1 MKRDAGRLSRNHALS
16 MKRLPFHFM
25 IDDFV
30 LPEVDDEEIDIY
42 AALGLNTPVSD
53 AQETVQAYDP
63 LAAFMDDDEEEDEYV
78 QDMFPTS
85 SVISN
90 ETVESLLAILARD
103 LLDHERLS
111 ASLLG
116 GRVDMTSLKVQR
128 DRDAYHLSLIV
139 DMGGEQIKPFA
150 TVLAVED
157 AWKPMAAPRSLHA
170 RWKPVYD
177 SLCKALTDALSQQG
191 RPSSL

>member
-1 MKRDAGRLSRNHALS
+1 MKSLQLG
-16 MKRLPFHFM
+16 FM
-25 IDDFV
+25 IDDFA

-53 AQETVQAYDP
+53 NQETVQAYDP
-63 LAAFMDDDEEEDEYV
+63 LAAFMDDDEEEDV
-78 QDMFPTS
+78 RDMFPTS
-85 SVISN
+85 AVISN
-90 ETVESLLAILARD
+90 ETVESLLATLARD